1 MKKIYL
7 IIFSFICLF
16 GCAFGVKAN
25 ELNSI
30 NTTVY
35 IDQNGDGHVTEVW
48 DLTAN
53 EGTESYHSFGNLE
66 DREITD
72 FKVSMDGTT
81 YTRENTWNVNASK
94 SAKAYKNGINYTSDG
109 LELCWGI
116 EYGTHTYTLNYII
129 KDLVWQYSDR
139 QILYFSFLPQNM
151 DPAPREFQITF
162 KGDTA
167 FTDIKYSSYG
177 FNSENAITNGEVV
190 LKSKGNMSSNEYVVA
205 LIGFPNSTFNLDIT
219 KSGTYDTV
227 VDEAL
232 EGAKLNESKSFW
244 NTFIPIVL
252 TASIFGLVIFA
263 LVQASKSKD
272 RIDKTE
278 FIIPKDIN
286 NFRDIPFDK
295 DILKAY
301 YVGKEESIM
310 KEENIMGAIILK
322 WIKEKKIEMVPTEK
336 DGILDFNKDDNYYI
350 DITKLQN
357 LPNNIE
363 ANLASILNVASN
375 NSGKVKPK
383 DFEKYSQNH
392 YQKIERWLED
402 AESYSKSLLINEGY
416 IITGEEN
423 YSKNGKRKVYKF
435 TAKLRDEFIKL
446 KGLKQF
452 LEDMTLIDEKKAIE
466 VHVWDEYLIF
476 AESLGIADKVA
487 KQFEKFHPAEY
498 SQSNYYHSYYWVS
511 SFSTHSVSAAMRA
524 RSAASSGG
532 SFSGGGMS
540 SGGFSSGGGGVR

>member
-1 MKKIYL
+1 
-7 IIFSFICLF
+7 
-16 GCAFGVKAN
+16 
-25 ELNSI
+25 
-30 NTTVY
+30 
-35 IDQNGDGHVTEVW
+35 
-48 DLTAN
+48 
-53 EGTESYHSFGNLE
+53 
-66 DREITD
+66 
-72 FKVSMDGTT
+72 
-81 YTRENTWNVNASK
+81 
-94 SAKAYKNGINYTSDG
+94 
-109 LELCWGI
+109 
-116 EYGTHTYTLNYII
+116 
-129 KDLVWQYSDR
+129 
-139 QILYFSFLPQNM
+139 
-151 DPAPREFQITF
+151 
-162 KGDTA
+162 
-167 FTDIKYSSYG
+167 
-177 FNSENAITNGEVV
+177 
-190 LKSKGNMSSNEYVVA
+190 
-205 LIGFPNSTFNLDIT
+205 
-219 KSGTYDTV
+219 
-227 VDEAL
+227 
-232 EGAKLNESKSFW
+232 
-244 NTFIPIVL
+244 
-252 TASIFGLVIFA
+252 
-263 LVQASKSKD
+263 
-272 RIDKTE
+272 
-278 FIIPKDIN
+278 
-286 NFRDIPFDK
+286 
-295 DILKAY
+295 
-301 YVGKEESIM
+301 M
-310 KEENIMGAIILK
+310 KEENIMGALILK
-322 WIKEKKIEMVPTEK
+322 WLKEKKIEMVQTEK
-336 DGILDFNKDDNYYI
+336 DGVLDFNKDDNYYI

-363 ANLASILNVASN
+363 ASLAFILNAASN
-375 NSGKVKPK
+375 NSGKVNPK

-423 YSKNGKRKVYKF
+423 YSKKGKRKVYKF